1 MVPPVVKPVVDN
13 LKVFGVVILVIAMT
27 VESFAQMC
35 LKIGAD
41 GGPAILAEPYA
52 SFAKTNV
59 LLSKPL
65 TWKAL
70 GVILYGV
77 EIFLWTSV
85 LNLLDVSVAFPMG
98 SLCFVGV
105 AILSSF
111 FLGEKVG
118 RVRWSGV
125 LCIIL
130 GTVLMTM

>member
-1 MVPPVVKPVVDN
+1 MAQMVDN
-13 LKVFGVVILVIAMT
+13 HLIVGVAILIVAMA

-41 GGPAILAEPYA
+41 GGPAVLAAPYA
-52 SFAKTNV
+52 ARAQNIS
-59 LLSKPL
+59 LLCRPL

-70 GVILYGV
+70 GVLLYGL

-85 LNLLDVSVAFPMG
+85 LHLLPVSVAFPMG

-105 AILSSF
+105 AILSKI
-111 FLGEKVG
+111 FLGEQVG

-130 GTVLMTM
+130 GTVLMTL